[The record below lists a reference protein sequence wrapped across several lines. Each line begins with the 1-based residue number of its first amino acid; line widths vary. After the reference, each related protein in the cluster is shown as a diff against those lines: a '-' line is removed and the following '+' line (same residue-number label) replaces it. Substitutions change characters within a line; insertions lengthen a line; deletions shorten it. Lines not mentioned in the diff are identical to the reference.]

1 MLDSLIKR
9 ALNGNRRA
17 VARLVTLVER
27 GGDSAETVIRDLYP
41 HTGRAHIVGITGP
54 PGAGKSTLVNE
65 LAKAFRKTEK
75 TVAIVAVDPTSP
87 FTGGAIL
94 GDRVRMNDLYGD
106 KGVFIRSMASRG
118 NLGGLAVATS
128 GVLKVFDAS
137 GFDIILTETVGAGQA
152 EVEIAT
158 MADTTLVV
166 EAPGMGDDIQSI
178 KAGILEIADVLV
190 VNKADNPHARNTVRA
205 LRNMLQLGLRPQ
217 QRSQFQSHHGKWQTT
232 VEEDIPPS
240 PIHQWMPP
248 IVETVATSG
257 NGIDEL
263 INAINKHQ
271 SHLHDSGEGAIRRRI
286 NSRREVEQLLLA
298 RLRQRWQQSVSAEM
312 RQSTFGA
319 VAARKLDP
327 YSAAQRLLQLSFDSG

>member
-1 MLDSLIKR
+1 
-9 ALNGNRRA
+9 G
-17 VARLVTLVER
+17 V
-27 GGDSAETVIRDLYP
+27 SAETVIRAIHP
-41 HTGRAHIVGITGP
+41 HIGRAHVIGITGP

-65 LAKAFRKTEK
+65 LAKAFRKTER

-118 NLGGLAVATS
+118 NLGGLAIATN
-128 GVLKVFDAS
+128 GVIKVFDAS
-137 GFDIILTETVGAGQA
+137 GFDIVLIETVGAGQA

-190 VNKADNPHARNTVRA
+190 VNKADNPHAKNTVRA
-205 LRNMLQLGLRPQ
+205 LRNMLQLGRRTQ
-217 QRSQFQSHHGKWQTT
+217 QRSQFQSHHGKWLTAQEN
-232 VEEDIPPS
+232 EELPPS
-240 PIHQWMPP
+240 PIFKWTPP

-257 NGIDEL
+257 SGVDEL
-263 INAINKHQ
+263 VQAINKHQ
-271 SHLHDSGEGAIRRRI
+271 SHLRDSGEGVIRRQV
-286 NSRREVEQLLLA
+286 NSRREVEQLLLT
-298 RLRQRWQQSVSAEM
+298 RLQQRWNQAVSAETK
-312 RQSTFGA
+312 QSTFDA
-319 VAARKLDP
+319 VAQRQLDP
-327 YSAAQRLLQLSFDSG
+327 YSAAQQLLQQFPPFQ